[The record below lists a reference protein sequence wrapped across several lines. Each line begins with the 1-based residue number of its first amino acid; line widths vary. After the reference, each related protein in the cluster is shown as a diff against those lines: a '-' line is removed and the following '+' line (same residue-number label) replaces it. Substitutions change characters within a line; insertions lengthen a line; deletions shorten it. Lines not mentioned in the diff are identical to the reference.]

1 MGFDGFELL
10 HYTTALNFL
19 IDCSLASSFKALLHF
34 YRSFS
39 TSKVFLQGVLA
50 FNKTVPDDDVV
61 EHQNIW
67 FWNQAK
73 KVSFLMSASNLYMF
87 TMYDTVTQLSREGYG
102 MG

>member
-1 MGFDGFELL
+1 LPLL
-10 HYTTALNFL
+10 LKLYYIFTDHFL
-19 IDCSLASSFKALLHF
+19 HQKCF
-34 YRSFS
+34 Y
-39 TSKVFLQGVLA
+39 KGVLA